1 MSLDMYQ
8 VAAQAQLQTPA
19 WLIEANQVLALSS
32 AELQSLVQKELE
44 ENPALELDER
54 TVCPACGRTFQGA
67 YCPHCISL
75 APSSLPQLENEIA
88 LDDAGAWL
96 TEVDRGGHE
105 DDEFDPTMLLVSK
118 ISLEDHLRLA
128 MLSQLPESEM
138 MLIDFLVGNLDE
150 NGYLQADLQEAARMC
165 DVSLERVEAA
175 LAVLQAQEPIGVG
188 ARDVRECL
196 LIQLH
201 YLEAQG
207 EHQPAA
213 YEIISDYLPQIAEH
227 KYNQIAKELRVS
239 LKQVKEAHAFIKN
252 RLHPFPTSGYLGAEV
267 SSASGLARP
276 IQPDVIISRKADA
289 PEGHYEVEVVE
300 AQRFG
305 LQISPSYAEAARSL
319 GSQRGSRDSE
329 QQHIHDY
336 LKRTR
341 LFIANVKRRWQT
353 LHQITSCL
361 VKSQQAYLEQGVSA
375 LQPLT
380 REQIAEELGLHPST
394 VSRATA
400 SKYVMLPNKQ
410 VIPFSTFFTANL
422 SLKEALKNLIT
433 QEQKPLSDQKLA
445 EILNKQGWQVARRT
459 VAKYREELKILASSE
474 RS

>member
-8 VAAQAQLQTPA
+8 VAAPAQMQTPA

-54 TVCPACGRTFQGA
+54 TVCPACGRAFQGFC
-67 YCPHCISL
+67 CPHCLSL
-75 APSSLPQLENEIA
+75 APSSLPQIENETA

-96 TEVDRGGHE
+96 TEMEKSGHE
-105 DDEFDPTMLLVSK
+105 DEEFDPTMLLVSK
-118 ISLEDHLRLA
+118 TSLEDQLRLA
-128 MLSQLPESEM
+128 LLAQLPASET

-150 NGYLQADLQEAARMC
+150 DGYLHTTVQEAAQMC
-165 DVSLERVEAA
+165 EVSLERVENA
-175 LAVLQAQEPIGVG
+175 LAVLQAQEPVGVG

-196 LIQLH
+196 LIQLR
-201 YLEAQG
+201 YWEAQG
-207 EHQPAA
+207 VHQPAA
-213 YEIISDYLPQIAEH
+213 YEIIKDYLPQIAEH
-227 KYNQIAKELRVS
+227 KYSQIARELRVS
-239 LKQVKEAHAFIKN
+239 LKDVKEAHAFIKN
-252 RLHPFPTSGYLGAEV
+252 RLHPFPTCGYLGAEV
-267 SSASGLARP
+267 SAASSLARP
-276 IQPDVIISRKADA
+276 IQPDVIISHKPGA

-305 LQISPSYAEAARSL
+305 LQVSPSYAEAARSL
-319 GSQRGSRDSE
+319 GNQRGGHNSE

-336 LKRTR
+336 LKRTK

-353 LHQITSCL
+353 LHQITCCL
-361 VKSQQAYLEQGVSA
+361 VKSQQAFLDQGVSA
-375 LQPLT
+375 LEPLT
-380 REQIAEELGLHPST
+380 REQVAEELGLHPST

-410 VIPFSTFFTANL
+410 VVPFSTFFTANL
-422 SLKEALKNLIT
+422 SLKEALKNLIN

-445 EILNKQGWQVARRT
+445 EMLNAQGWHVARRT
-459 VAKYREELKILASSE
+459 VAKYREEMKIFASSE
-474 RS
+474 R